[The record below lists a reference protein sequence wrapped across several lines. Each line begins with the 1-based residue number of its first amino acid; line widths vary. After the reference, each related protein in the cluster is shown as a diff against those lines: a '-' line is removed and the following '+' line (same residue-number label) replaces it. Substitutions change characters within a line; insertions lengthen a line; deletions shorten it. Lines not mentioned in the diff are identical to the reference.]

1 MEKFYRDEFPSPPL
15 LECSFYPFNAVST
28 QFSDETT
35 KDGEYDHFLI
45 TYVHEQIVNL
55 WRLLFL

>member
-1 MEKFYRDEFPSPPL
+1 MEKFYRDEFPSPPP

-55 WRLLFL
+55 